1 MSHLMALSRSA
12 AESNIFTLRARF
24 VFPVAGPPLAGGCVT
39 IAGERIAAVGATAR
53 EAPVHDLGNVAIL
66 PGLVNAHTHLEF
78 SDLDSPLGRPGQG
91 FAHWISEVTASRGRS
106 TQVAATAE
114 PLGAAPPQPTTL
126 TSPVA
131 QGLAESLA
139 AGVTTVGEIAVTGWS
154 AAPFAQAGIDATV
167 FRELICLS
175 PARIPA
181 ALAIAREHLEGLVDG
196 GCRSGISPHAP
207 YTVHP
212 ELFAQVV
219 TLAAARNAPV
229 AFHLAESPDE
239 LELLRSGTGPF
250 YEYLAERGFWVPGV
264 IPPGTRPLDY
274 LRQLAQVSRG
284 LVIHGN
290 LLDEEEQAFVA
301 QQRARL
307 SVIYCPRT
315 HAYFGHPRHPLQQL
329 LERGAHVALGTD
341 SRASNPDLDLLAEM
355 RFVASHFPQLSGETI
370 VRLGTLSGAEALGVE
385 ETCGSLVSGKLANLA
400 IIALPE
406 SAAADPYDLL
416 LGASLPCL
424 ATFLRGRVVAGSL
437 PT

>member
-1 MSHLMALSRSA
+1 MASSHSA
-12 AESNIFTLRARF
+12 AESNVFTLRARY
-24 VFPVAGPPLAGGCVT
+24 VFPVAGPPLAGGYVT
-39 IAGERIAAVGATAR
+39 IAGERIAAVGATTR

-78 SDLDSPLGRPGQG
+78 SDLASPLGSPGQG
-91 FAHWISEVTASRGRS
+91 FAQWISQVTASRGRS
-106 TQVAATAE
+106 TQVAATGGE
-114 PLGAAPPQPTTL
+114 PGAAPPQHSVP

-131 QGLAESLA
+131 RGLAESLA

-154 AAPFAQAGIDATV
+154 PAPFAQAGIDATV

-175 PARIPA
+175 PARIPE
-181 ALAIAREHLEGLVDG
+181 ALAIAREHLAGTANL
-196 GCRSGISPHAP
+196 GCQAGVSPHAP

-219 TLAAARNAPV
+219 ALAAAHDAPV

-239 LELLRSGTGPF
+239 LELLRSSTGPF
-250 YEYLAERGFWVPGV
+250 HDYLAARGFWVPGA
-264 IPPGTRPLDY
+264 IPPGTRPLNY

-284 LVIHGN
+284 LVVHGN
-290 LLDEEEQAFVA
+290 LLDEEEQTFVA

-355 RFVASHFPQLSGETI
+355 RFVASHFPQLSGEAI
-370 VRLGTLSGAEALGVE
+370 VRLGTLSGAEALGME
-385 ETCGSLVSGKLANLA
+385 ETCGSLVPGKLANLA

-406 SAAADPYDLL
+406 SAADDPHDLV
-416 LGASLPCL
+416 LGASRRCV
-424 ATFLRGRVVAGSL
+424 ATFLRGRIVAGAL